1 MLKKKEYTAIL
12 GLAKSRGEIAALFN
26 SLFSPTPA
34 VRIVKQTYHRHN
46 DNDYEFL
53 CDKCGKGFVAKSS
66 KQAEHEKDLCVC
78 PHCGYSI
85 CFKPS
90 TYYNPK
96 DEYALEEHCLGY
108 NRVFTDIPRLRSNGA
123 ALNSRMSN
131 IKSFFPRRRKRSP
144 RKGPDSITASLD
156 ISTAS

>member
-96 DEYALEEHCLGY
+96 DEYA
-108 NRVFTDIPRLRSNGA
+108 
-123 ALNSRMSN
+123 
-131 IKSFFPRRRKRSP
+131 
-144 RKGPDSITASLD
+144 
-156 ISTAS
+156 